1 MPMVSSSN
9 ITFHD
14 FFSKRDDNPLVYD
27 KGPWFPLSNPSRQTR
42 RVMKTCGWMHEQ
54 AHVISGQHIYVDR
67 MKILLL
73 SFAPISPACNIDVG
87 SDIFPRGE
95 HSLPH
100 QVEIRSRYH
109 EEVIALNFLG
119 LDSSFSSWS
128 IEELSE
134 MEMEKNPERG
144 WLAGISSLK
153 DGFNDFKIHLQ
164 KFMMWYVADSSKTAK
179 FP

>member
-95 HSLPH
+95 HSLPD
-100 QVEIRSRYH
+100 QVEIRSRNR

-119 LDSSFSSWS
+119 LDSSFSSW
-128 IEELSE
+128 
-134 MEMEKNPERG
+134 
-144 WLAGISSLK
+144 
-153 DGFNDFKIHLQ
+153 
-164 KFMMWYVADSSKTAK
+164 
-179 FP
+179 

>member
-1 MPMVSSSN
+1 M
-9 ITFHD
+9 
-14 FFSKRDDNPLVYD
+14 
-27 KGPWFPLSNPSRQTR
+27 
-42 RVMKTCGWMHEQ
+42 
-54 AHVISGQHIYVDR
+54 ISGQHIYVDR

-119 LDSSFSSWS
+119 LDTSFSSWS
-128 IEELSE
+128 IEEFPE
-134 MEMEKNPERG
+134 METEKNAKRG

-153 DGFNDFKIHLQ
+153 DVFEDFKIHL
-164 KFMMWYVADSSKTAK
+164 KNL
-179 FP
+179 